1 MSVWGLQFST
11 GDQTVESYDDSG
23 EHYFYE
29 THEWKDKKD
38 QPSHSQDR

>member
-11 GDQTVESYDDSG
+11 GDQTVESYDEES
-23 EHYFYE
+23 YFYE

-38 QPSHSQDR
+38 QPSRSQDR